1 MAVLS
6 NLGRYKDAGLLVL
19 RIGLGAMMI
28 FHGYPKLI
36 GGPENWAQLG
46 TSAKF
51 VGLNFAPTFWGLMAA
66 LAEAAGGILII
77 LGLWFR
83 PAAIFL
89 TLNMIVAS
97 AMHLGKGDGLME
109 ASHAIELAFVFAG
122 LIFIGPGKYSIDKR

>member
-6 NLGRYKDAGLLVL
+6 NLGRYKDAGLLIL
-19 RIGLGAMMI
+19 RVGLGAMMI

-36 GGPENWAQLG
+36 GGPDGWAQLG
-46 TSAKF
+46 ASTKY
-51 VGLNFAPTFWGLMAA
+51 VGITFLPAFWGLMAA
-66 LAEAAGGILII
+66 IAEAAGGILIL

-97 AMHLGKGDGLME
+97 AMHLGKGDGLMD

-122 LIFIGPGKYSIDKR
+122 LIFIGPGKYSIDRK

>member
-6 NLGRYKDAGLLVL
+6 NLGQYKDAGLLVL

-36 GGPENWAQLG
+36 GGPDGWTQLG
-46 TSAKF
+46 ASAKF

-66 LAEAAGGILII
+66 LAEAAGGVLIL

-109 ASHAIELAFVFAG
+109 ASHAIELGFVFAG

>member
-6 NLGRYKDAGLLVL
+6 NLGRYKDAGLLILHV
-19 RIGLGAMMI
+19 GLGAMMI
-28 FHGYPKLI
+28 FHGYPKII
-36 GGPENWAQLG
+36 GGPDGWAQLG
-46 TSAKF
+46 ASTKY
-51 VGLNFAPTFWGLMAA
+51 VGITFLPTFWGLMAA
-66 LAEAAGGILII
+66 LAEGLGGVLIL

-97 AMHLGKGDGLME
+97 AMHLGKGDGLMD
-109 ASHAIELAFVFAG
+109 ASHAVELAFVFAG